1 VPDLHTLL
9 VPIHYGL
16 GAMKCGAIGLS
27 IIRPALGHSVD
38 EDLDRLG
45 ARVLRVGITP
55 ESELVHLDGRYHTW
69 NHSFADE

>member
-9 VPIHYGL
+9 VPIHYQL

-38 EDLDRLG
+38 EEPDVGRRSRMWSPRRLLPATTTG
-45 ARVLRVGITP
+45 DTFRAAP
-55 ESELVHLDGRYHTW
+55 FDWSP
-69 NHSFADE
+69 SA